1 MSLSVITHLDYR
13 LSEEI
18 CCNNIYRISWKKRR
32 RLGFF
37 KYFTAATLPG
47 VFKKTALF
55 EKKAFDITYLCIC
68 LLQQFLKMLFTKDPR
83 RFRSELNMAYF
94 LFLKFNNLRYFKDFI
109 DDFELVIYFDFL
121 INVNF

>member
-18 CCNNIYRISWKKRR
+18 CCNNIYRISLKKRR
-32 RLGFF
+32 RLGFLN
-37 KYFTAATLPG
+37 TSLLPPCLG
-47 VFKKTALF
+47 FLKKTALF
-55 EKKAFDITYLCIC
+55 EKKAFI
-68 LLQQFLKMLFTKDPR
+68 LLTCVSVCYSMLFTKDPR

-94 LFLKFNNLRYFKDFI
+94 LFFKFNNLRYFKDFI